1 MDKLIRKEME
11 HWAITSWAI
20 WNTKNKYYFEH
31 TQAQPEAILRGAS
44 SLLDEH
50 QMLVANQRTIS

>member
-11 HWAITSWAI
+11 HWAIMSWAI

-44 SLLDEH
+44 SLLDEY